1 MVIRSYK
8 ISLICPNSPHR
19 SRPDQTL
26 REPIVDASPPMGK
39 VAHLGPDAKKEKMD
53 CSPRLMY

>member
-1 MVIRSYK
+1 MVIQSYE
-8 ISLICPNSPHR
+8 ISLIFPHSPHR

-53 CSPRLMY
+53 CSPHLMY